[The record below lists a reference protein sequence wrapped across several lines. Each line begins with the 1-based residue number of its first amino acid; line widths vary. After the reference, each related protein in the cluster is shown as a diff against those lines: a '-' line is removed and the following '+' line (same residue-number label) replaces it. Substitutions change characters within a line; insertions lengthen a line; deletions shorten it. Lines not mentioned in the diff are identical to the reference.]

1 MLPKLT
7 IGLPVRNG
15 EKTLRLV
22 IENILNQTFR
32 DFQLIIS
39 DNCSID
45 STSNI
50 CKEYQKKD
58 SRIIFFSHKKNIG
71 GAKNFKY
78 VFSKA
83 KTEYFCWAAA
93 DDLRSNNFL
102 EDNINF
108 LEHNLNYVA
117 SASPNRFDNDDSKR
131 LISFDIVGSLEKKI
145 KIFFGNC
152 WNSHGIFYAIFRRKD
167 LIGCD
172 ALGKDFFG
180 MDWAINLFLIKKG
193 NIHRSKN
200 SYIIFGS
207 EGTSRANNSWKYFRV
222 KKIEWIFPFFVLN
235 VFIYN
240 LIKDI
245 NSLKKLDIFL
255 TLLKFNTS
263 VFFRHIYFL
272 IQNISR
278 S

>member
-1 MLPKLT
+1 MPPKLT

-39 DNCSID
+39 DNCSVD
-45 STSNI
+45 LTSSI
-50 CKEYQKKD
+50 CEEYQKKD
-58 SRIIFFSHKKNIG
+58 SRIILFRQKKNIG
-71 GAKNFKY
+71 AANNFEF
-78 VFSKA
+78 VFSNA

-117 SASPNRFDNDDSKR
+117 SASPNRHDIDDCTR
-131 LISFDIVGSLEKKI
+131 LVSFELVGSLEKKI
-145 KIFFGNC
+145 KLFFNNC
-152 WNSHGIFYAIFRRKD
+152 WKSHGIFYAIFRRKD
-167 LIGCD
+167 LEDSD
-172 ALGKDFFG
+172 ALGRDFFG
-180 MDWAINLFLIKKG
+180 VDWAIIIDLLKKG

-200 SYIIFGS
+200 SFIIFGS
-207 EGTSRANNSWKYFRV
+207 EGFSRVNNSWKSYRT
-222 KKIEWIFPFFVLN
+222 KKIEWIIPFFSLN
-235 VFIYN
+235 VYTYK

-245 NSLKKLDIFL
+245 NFLQRLFILL
-255 TLLKFNTS
+255 TLFKFNTR
-263 VFFRHIYFL
+263 VLFIRIFIL
-272 IQNISR
+272 IR
-278 S
+278 SFSQR